1 MDMALEKEESEAE
14 HERAKM
20 YIQYLSNVYSQ
31 KQEGKNP
38 QFERDRKE
46 FEKMLNPQKERKE
59 TNKTYEWD
67 FDPQEL
73 IEQQNT

>member
-1 MDMALEKEESEAE
+1 MALEEDEAEAE

-20 YIQYLSNVYSQ
+20 YIHYLANVFAHPQ
-31 KQEGKNP
+31 QGKNSK
-38 QFERDRKE
+38 FEQNRKE
-46 FEKMLNPQKERKE
+46 FEKMLKPQKQERRE

-73 IEQQNT
+73 IEQHNT